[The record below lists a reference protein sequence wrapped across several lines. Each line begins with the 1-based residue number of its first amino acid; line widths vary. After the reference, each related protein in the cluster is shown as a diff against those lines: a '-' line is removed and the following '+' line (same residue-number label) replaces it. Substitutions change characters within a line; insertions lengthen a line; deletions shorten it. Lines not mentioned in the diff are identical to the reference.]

1 MSALSDLIDALVEAG
16 FSSTNARELA
26 SKLGVETSA
35 VIEGGV
41 AKFTIEGQDFA
52 MVPLDENGDLVANI
66 AHRRGLFADLILL
79 DGGNGE
85 ITFPTD
91 VDGFILH
98 NGVPGGAKF
107 YRRLDTDQTLGAN
120 SLALGFGAST
130 TTGAPG
136 SVAIGQGAAAY
147 VSGQVAFGS
156 AVPTLKTSRFTAVAE
171 TVGTA
176 TSFFT
181 TDGSGQM
188 SGAIVFPQTP
198 GLYELNITVLAREGT
213 TENFARMVRRCV
225 FSVGSD
231 GIASSIPAGSIVT
244 PVTDF
249 LQNLSGISLSI
260 AAFPG
265 RILYITVTG
274 QVDKTL
280 TWSMCVDVVATTVA

>member
-1 MSALSDLIDALVEAG
+1 MSALNDLIDALVEAG

-26 SKLGVETSA
+26 PKLGGLGSA

-52 MVPLDENGDLVANI
+52 MVPLDANGDFVANI

-107 YRRLDTDQTLGAN
+107 YRRLDTDQTLGAQ
-120 SLALGFGAST
+120 SLAVGSGAST
-130 TTGAPG
+130 TAAAVGA
-136 SVAIGQGAAAY
+136 VAIGNGAAAY
-147 VSGQVAFGS
+147 VSGQISFGS
-156 AVPTLKTSRFTAVAE
+156 ALPTLKTSRFTAVAE

-176 TSFFT
+176 TSIFT
-181 TDGSGQM
+181 SDGSGQM
-188 SGAIVFPQTP
+188 SGAIIFPQAP

-225 FSVGSD
+225 LTVGAD
-231 GIASSIPAGSIVT
+231 GVATSIPAGSIAT
-244 PVTDF
+244 PMADF
-249 LQNLSGISLSI
+249 LQNLSGITLSLTG
-260 AAFPG
+260 FPG
-265 RILYITVTG
+265 RILYITATG
-274 QVDKTL
+274 QAGKTL
-280 TWSMCVDVVATTVA
+280 KWSMCVDVVATTVA